1 MRRRLF
7 GLTAIARWFWPIRR
21 RWNERVLFEDALKHV
36 HERTETGQKSTE
48 DELAGAVG
56 IPAKQ
61 IPQFVARLRQAGYLE
76 PEKPGDPTLHLT
88 EEGRQEALRIVRLHR
103 LWEQY
108 LAEQTGLEPHEWHE
122 EAHRLE
128 HTTPP
133 EVAETLAA
141 ELGFPRFDPH
151 GDPIPT
157 ESGELTSRPGVPIT
171 QKRPGDVVQVCHIE
185 DEPVEAYQELLKH
198 ELHLGTPVRVEKV
211 HAEGVTVRHQ
221 GQSIRLSSG
230 ASANLWVRDLQG
242 EAPTVWEKT
251 PQTLADLEV
260 GQTGVICGIAPQCRG
275 LQRRRLLDLGFV
287 PGTQVSVEF
296 RSPSGDP
303 TAFRVR
309 NTLIA
314 LRRDQAQLIY
324 VESPALSRVT
334 IRSDPVRAE
343 RR

>member
-21 RWNERVLFEDALKHV
+21 RWNERVLFEDALKHI
-36 HERTETGQKSTE
+36 HERTETGQNSME
-48 DELAGAVG
+48 GDLAEAVG
-56 IPAKQ
+56 IPDKQ
-61 IPQFVARLRQAGYLE
+61 VPQFITRLRQAGYLE
-76 PEKPGDPTLHLT
+76 PERPGDPTLRLT

-128 HTTPP
+128 HATSP

-157 ESGELTSRPGVPIT
+157 ESGELTSRPGVPVT

-185 DEPVEAYQELLKH
+185 DEPADAYQELLNH
-198 ELHLGTPVRVEKV
+198 DLHLGTPLRVEKV
-211 HAEGVTVRHQ
+211 QKDGVTVRHQ
-221 GQSIRLSSG
+221 GQSIRLSSR
-230 ASANLWVRDLQG
+230 ASANLWVRDLPVA
-242 EAPTVWEKT
+242 APTAWEK
-251 PQTLADLEV
+251 PRLTLADLAV
-260 GQTGVICGIAPQCRG
+260 GQIGVISGIAPQCRG

-287 PGTQVSVEF
+287 PGTRVSVEF

-314 LRRDQAQLIY
+314 LRRDQARLIY
-324 VESPALSRVT
+324 VESPESSRVT
-334 IRSDPVRAE
+334 SCPHLLPAE
-343 RR
+343 RT